1 MPVTDSWLRRNSRRF
16 LQTSAAEPEFG
27 TLTLELSSP
36 VEQAALQGPG
46 ESYTFRG
53 VETGQA
59 TLTVA
64 ATASHP
70 GETGEEAQKTTGTS
84 LHDLAP
90 LLKFDAMDLDQKS
103 VETTVTAELTV
114 DKEEEEEGEGKEEG
128 VEEVSLDDD
137 PGASKEAAPPK
148 EAPSSLG
155 TVTLRLTFC
164 PSTQDRREEVRAE
177 REAANVFVFRAQ
189 GATRLTRSRC
199 RVPSSHPNGV
209 FRTHSLSFTSY

>member
-1 MPVTDSWLRRNSRRF
+1 MPVTDSWLQRNSRRF

-64 ATASHP
+64 ATASRP
-70 GETGEEAQKTTGTS
+70 AGETGEEAATTTGTS

-114 DKEEEEEGEGKEEG
+114 DHEGEEGEGKEEG

-137 PGASKEAAPPK
+137 PGAAKEAAPRK

-164 PSTQDRREEVRAE
+164 PSTQDRREEVRDREGGRGCFCFSRAGSNLPHPFALSGAAFASE
-177 REAANVFVFRAQ
+177 R
-189 GATRLTRSRC
+189 C
-199 RVPSSHPNGV
+199 
-209 FRTHSLSFTSY
+209 LSNAFALVSFC

>member
-1 MPVTDSWLRRNSRRF
+1 MPVTDSWLQRNSRRF
-16 LQTSAAEPEFG
+16 LQTGDAEPAFG

-36 VEQAALQGPG
+36 VEQAALRAPG

-70 GETGEEAQKTTGTS
+70 GETGEEAAKTTGTS

-114 DKEEEEEGEGKEEG
+114 DHDREEGEGKEEG

-137 PGASKEAAPPK
+137 PGAAKEAAPPK

-164 PSTQDRREEVRAE
+164 PSTQDRREEVRGGEGGRECFCLSRAGSKPASPVRSVASE
-177 REAANVFVFRAQ
+177 R
-189 GATRLTRSRC
+189 C
-199 RVPSSHPNGV
+199 
-209 FRTHSLSFTSY
+209 LSNAFALVSFC